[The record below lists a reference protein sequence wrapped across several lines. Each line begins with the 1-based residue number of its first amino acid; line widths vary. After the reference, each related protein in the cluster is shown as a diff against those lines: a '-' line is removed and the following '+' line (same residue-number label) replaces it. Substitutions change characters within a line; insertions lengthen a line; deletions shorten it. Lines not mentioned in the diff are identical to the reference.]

1 MIFADALAKK
11 LPSKFIPKWK
21 FDSDLIKLGKKCQK
35 KSCSSMVSLFA
46 APVIIQLTIRAV
58 CLPSKCFLKGTRHQS
73 CTRDLSY

>member
-35 KSCSSMVSLFA
+35 KNGDSPYTKCSVNIVADKILCA
-46 APVIIQLTIRAV
+46 AKFRCPFNGCQ
-58 CLPSKCFLKGTRHQS
+58 Q
-73 CTRDLSY
+73 